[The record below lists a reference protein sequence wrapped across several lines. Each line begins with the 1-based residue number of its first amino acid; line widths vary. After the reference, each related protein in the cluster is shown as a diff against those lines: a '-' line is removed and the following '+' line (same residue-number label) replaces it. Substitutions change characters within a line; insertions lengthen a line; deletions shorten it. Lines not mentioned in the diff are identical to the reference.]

1 LFSFIPSN
9 SLLAQIYFWGTSMT
23 KGSWT
28 GQPNPIEKELW
39 CQKQIVRA
47 GWEAFNLLALDE
59 RLQKEIKEVA
69 EAAFYAGAAYIFD
82 AMNFGNLNNEPMTSM
97 SLGEVMIAVDAELT
111 SWRKTKENGH
121 RRRPAPRPR
130 RR

>member
-1 LFSFIPSN
+1 
-9 SLLAQIYFWGTSMT
+9 M
-23 KGSWT
+23 GSHT
-28 GQPNPIEKELW
+28 GQPNPIEKKLW

-59 RLQKEIKEVA
+59 RLRKEIKEVT

-82 AMNFGNLNNEPMTSM
+82 AMNFDNLNDEPMTSM
-97 SLGEVMIAVDAELT
+97 SLGEVMLAVDAELT
-111 SWRKTKENGH
+111 SWRETEENGH